1 MPTETALATL
11 QQPAH
16 HKEQAKRPCPFAFPP
31 QPRLPSHGNT
41 GNCSA
46 LKSSKVTSSGIPAEQ
61 RRKTKDEQ
69 RGDNSMTGGN
79 LRNDENGNGDG
90 DASGNGNGNGNGNVL
105 SVDIEMQY
113 ESSEPGLQVIVLGSR
128 GGPFEDN
135 CTAMLVRSVA
145 LNWDNESVL
154 AVDTG
159 VHISAINTLLKES
172 VTSDIRPTT
181 VDHGPFAGLKIK
193 HKNIE
198 ANTGDFLLDT
208 LGAVLITH
216 PHIDHIA
223 GGIVGTALG
232 SRKPRCFAGLTSTI
246 EALKAHIFNDIIWP
260 NLSDEDDGV
269 GAVTFNRL
277 ISGGSP
283 VLGTGH
289 SEGYVEIDQD
299 HNSSAYSTSPREYP
313 IRDRSSPSS
322 PQSRRNSA
330 LHNTIENIP
339 QHTSEK
345 HYAYNSTAY
354 FIQDK
359 TTLREVLIFGD
370 VEPDSIS
377 ILPRNQYVWNDAA
390 PKIVE
395 GRLKAILIE
404 CSYNDARPDDKLF
417 GHMNPRHLMQELC
430 VLAREVE
437 NWQGG
442 ERLRER
448 KKINERG
455 EVEYL
460 RRGGSPQWKRKSS
473 SLLKSPLSV
482 VSQGMGIFS
491 HGGVDAVIDE
501 EAEDEDGSIDTVFS
515 AAGPTKQNLLKGI
528 KVVIIHVKD
537 RLLPEPYDPGE
548 YIMKQILAWEK
559 EMKLGCEFILPVAG
573 TSLYL

>member
-1 MPTETALATL
+1 
-11 QQPAH
+11 
-16 HKEQAKRPCPFAFPP
+16 
-31 QPRLPSHGNT
+31 
-41 GNCSA
+41 
-46 LKSSKVTSSGIPAEQ
+46 
-61 RRKTKDEQ
+61 
-69 RGDNSMTGGN
+69 
-79 LRNDENGNGDG
+79 
-90 DASGNGNGNGNGNVL
+90 
-105 SVDIEMQY
+105 
-113 ESSEPGLQVIVLGSR
+113 
-128 GGPFEDN
+128 
-135 CTAMLVRSVA
+135 MLVRSVA

-159 VHISAINTLLKES
+159 VHIAAINTLLKES

-181 VDHGPFAGLKIK
+181 VDHGPFAGLKLK

-289 SEGYVEIDQD
+289 SEGYVEIGKGLAVKCWAVSHGRCEHKYSSQD
-299 HNSSAYSTSPREYP
+299 HNSSTYSTSPREYTM
-313 IRDRSSPSS
+313 RDRSAPSS

-330 LHNTIENIP
+330 LHNTIEGIP
-339 QHTSEK
+339 QLTSEK
-345 HYAYNSTAY
+345 QYTVVNSTAY

-430 VLAREVE
+430 VLAKEVE

-448 KKINERG
+448 KRINERG
-455 EVEYL
+455 EVEYM

-482 VSQGMGIFS
+482 VSQGMGMFT
-491 HGGVDAVIDE
+491 HGGVDGVIDE
-501 EAEDEDGSIDTVFS
+501 EEEDDDGSVDTVFS

-559 EMKLGCEFILPVAG
+559 EMKLGCDFVLPVAG